1 MAGGTGATRAKR
13 GWRLAIPVAGLC
25 LAASP
30 VLAQHPPTPPAEA
43 ASTPAVSLN
52 LPTLVDGAP
61 VGMVFATVTL
71 EDVLAVSAA
80 DLVQVLGARLDDTA
94 LSSLRALGAGQ
105 VPAERVRATG
115 LGISFDPSSISL
127 RIDIPLGQRG
137 AQSFSTLDAH
147 LAGLDPVEPSRFA
160 VGITGSLVTTSRLDG
175 DFSPD
180 NQLLFSGFANVG
192 GADGVNVLFGGDARL
207 SGGDD
212 FRRDR
217 IVAFKDDPRRALR
230 YSAGDIVPL
239 QSRMAGQADML
250 GLSIERNYQAL
261 QPMRNVR
268 STGRR
273 SLVLERRSTVEVY
286 VNGALVQSFVADP
299 GPIDIRDIPLA
310 DLSNDVAIIVED
322 DLGRRELETFS
333 AGADLSLLAEGLSEF
348 NASIGVLRDGAG
360 GDFAYSDDPVVSLFY
375 SRGVRQ
381 DLTVSGHA
389 LLTAPL
395 QNIGASAAWA
405 RADGI
410 ALVESALS
418 QSDEGGVGAAASL
431 SYRGDPFGQA
441 ARDGMLNF
449 RVEHRTSG
457 FREAVGLGFSD
468 GLKLDVAADYRLRLT
483 DRATVGVGAS
493 HFSTHGGRDAHNAF
507 AGLTY
512 AFGPVTTSATLRFS
526 RQDERDD
533 EVGAFFTVSMPIGA
547 RGFGYASYDT
557 AADTARA
564 EYRRRRSLDYPAV
577 DLAVRALRRRDDVE
591 LGGRVGFESTRFD
604 AAMDI
609 SQVYRDGADGDQS
622 VGTLRLQSGVAYV
635 DGRIGVG
642 RDPGRG
648 FLMVSRHRSLGDS
661 PVEVRSSAV
670 GRVLGRADRLG
681 PAVVP
686 VLAPYRPQEIRVNP
700 LDLPPGYDIGPGGY
714 VLNPAA
720 ASGLSIQV
728 GDDAYRIALG
738 RLHTDEGEPIA
749 LRTGRLVNLAT
760 GETQPFFTNAQ
771 GRVSLNRLAPGRYRL
786 EIDVSD
792 WVREIEIREQ
802 DPALIDLGHITMA
815 VTP

>member
-1 MAGGTGATRAKR
+1 MAM
-13 GWRLAIPVAGLC
+13 PVVGFC
-25 LAASP
+25 LIASP
-30 VLAQHPPTPPAEA
+30 SLAQEPPPPAPAETTPIP
-43 ASTPAVSLN
+43 STSLSMPA
-52 LPTLVDGAP
+52 LVDGAP
-61 VGMVFATVTL
+61 VGLVFATVTL

-80 DLVQVLGARLDDTA
+80 DLVQVLGGRLHDGA
-94 LSSLRALGAGQ
+94 LAALRAMGGGQ
-105 VPAERVRATG
+105 IPADQVRATG
-115 LGISFDPSSISL
+115 LGVRFDPSSISL

-137 AQSFSTLDAH
+137 AQSFSPLDPR
-147 LAGLDPVEPSRFA
+147 LAGLDPIEPSRFA
-160 VGITGSLVTTSRLDG
+160 IGITGSLVTTSRLDG
-175 DFSPD
+175 NFSPD
-180 NQLLFSGFANVG
+180 SQLLFSGFANVG

-207 SGGDD
+207 SGGSD

-217 IVAFKDDPRRALR
+217 IVAFKDDTRRALR
-230 YSAGDIVPL
+230 YSAGDIAPL
-239 QSRMAGQADML
+239 QARMAGQVDML

-261 QPMRNVR
+261 QPLRNVR
-268 STGRR
+268 SMGRR
-273 SLVLERRSTVEVY
+273 SLILERRSTVEVY
-286 VNGALVQSFVADP
+286 VNSALVQSFVADP

-310 DLSNDVAIIVED
+310 DLSNDVSIVVED
-322 DLGRRELETFS
+322 DLGRRELENFS

-348 NASIGVLRDGAG
+348 NASIGVLRDGAA
-360 GDFAYSDDPVVSLFY
+360 GDFSYSEDPVVSLFY
-375 SRGVRQ
+375 LRGLRQ

-389 LLTAPL
+389 VLTAPL
-395 QNIGASAAWA
+395 QNFGTSAAWA

-410 ALVESALS
+410 ALIESALS
-418 QSDEGGVGAAASL
+418 QSDDGGVGAGISL

-457 FREAVGLGFSD
+457 FREPAGLGFSD

-483 DRATVGVGAS
+483 DRANLGVGAS
-493 HFSTHGGRDAHNAF
+493 HFATHGGREAHSAF

-512 AFGPVTTSATLRFS
+512 AFGPITTSATLRFS
-526 RQDERDD
+526 RQTDRDD
-533 EVGAFFTVSMPIGA
+533 EVGAFFTMSVPIGA
-547 RGFGYASYDT
+547 RGYGYASYDT
-557 AADTARA
+557 ASDTARA

-591 LGGRVGFESTRFD
+591 LGGRVGFENTRFD
-604 AAMDI
+604 ATMDV
-609 SQVYRDGADGDQS
+609 SQVYRDGTDGDQS
-622 VGTLRLQSGVAYV
+622 VGTVRLQSGVAYV
-635 DGRIGVG
+635 DGRLGVG

-670 GRVLGRADRLG
+670 GRALGRADRLG
-681 PAVVP
+681 PAVIP

-728 GDDAYRIALG
+728 GGDAYRIALG
-738 RLHTDEGEPIA
+738 RLHTDEGQPIA

-792 WVREIEIREQ
+792 WVCEIEVRDQ

-815 VTP
+815 TAP